1 MVININMADIDLRKI
16 QPGQKASDVSND
28 LSYNFNALLS
38 EIQVLKTEINQ
49 LKSGSNIQFDGT
61 VNSTVVVNCAPTNIL
76 AMTGESKNVD
86 IVLKVTNNNSE
97 LTYGSSTSL
106 SEFYVQNLN
115 TTVKSSG
122 DNVIGSVTMK
132 KTTGNKIVFNV
143 TINSSSP
150 DSGNITFDVVVNGLS
165 YTQVIPVTI
174 INTNVATSRS
184 VFVSTIFKRSNS
196 KPSRPIG
203 GSYDNPVPDGWSD
216 GVPSGTD
223 TLYTSHRRFT
233 SDGGGNQEAYWSDPV
248 VVRDAENEIDVCFSS
263 CDSPKAPSK
272 HGNQDDECWH
282 NEGTE
287 DDKWMAISLMENS
300 VWGDW
305 SILKIKGEDGST
317 PNHQMTIYKESSQ
330 FPYNDQPTIMTPDNF
345 VDKADGDIKND
356 LGEKDTQERNKG
368 WKSRPGELSK
378 PENRWYFCVGQIDGE
393 SNTVIYDWSE
403 PLELA
408 PSGISGQTVFMST
421 VFKRGTSDT
430 ITTPNAQ
437 GTDFNHPVPTSE
449 GWSDGIPTMTDDGY
463 PVWESH
469 RKFTSDGEYP
479 QDNYWSTPVMMVDS
493 SDFDCCYSSG
503 TTLPPEPTTHGE
515 QIDENWHN
523 IGGPEDIWMATSY
536 RNANTEGWTPWVI
549 TRIKGENG
557 NEGDYMKFIYKK
569 SPSGK
574 PIAPNLTDPK
584 QFVDINNHQLLKRNV
599 GWKSSPSGEMSDW
612 YMSCALIDGSTG
624 KIDTTTDPNNTWT
637 DPALVYGTKGASGD
651 SGVSVYFDIN
661 PIVGVEDVS
670 SKKVDT
676 RETKSY
682 LHAFKNGKE
691 IPATN
696 YTATVVNGSWTN
708 LIDYTFV
715 KNNGNYEFA
724 ITNFNKQGLTTN
736 KPSNGVA
743 MFNVDVDGVN
753 YLVCCGWLCN
763 WLGTF
768 RTEIYN
774 DCKTDIAESVHTEVS
789 AASEVYVEKFTT
801 IVEQNSSGFTVSATT
816 MQSEIDTLTGQYSE
830 LSGKVGTLEVTA
842 GKFDSYQKQVDEQG
856 KKISEIEQTTDKIDI
871 YVQKVDEQGEKIA
884 GIQTQADKL
893 ELYVKTEIEG
903 GLTRTGIDIENRSVT
918 VTSDKFYVKNNK
930 GETSLFIGD
939 DGTIQNKF
947 ISASDEGISVKLKDT
962 GINIDDGT
970 ITLNSEKTDIIG
982 NLTLKDANQ
991 GFSIY
996 SDNNEKISLV
1006 NKELGNL
1013 EDYDFG
1019 SNKRISTSKTIQSK
1033 NTTKVSVSF
1042 DSISLGTLNKGVS
1055 LNLHDLKVLG
1065 YFKDDPFGN
1074 EMTNTISYSY
1084 KIKCDS
1090 TEIYTKSGNIT
1101 QDDFFTGFDLP
1112 AYKNSNLPQTGV
1124 YSIEVSATFT
1134 ITQAKSEYRDFY
1146 HTFSGYAELAN
1157 TGINKIATDGA
1168 VFASSVDNYNW
1179 FGPDK
1184 AELRQGAYRIRITE
1198 DGIYRN
1204 GIHISHDTSKDSS
1217 DGNWGDMSTTIPIS
1231 ICNVQDYKATNKDGL
1246 IVMSTVLGETASLL
1260 RTITLPNPMNSP
1272 SGKWFMIKNVA
1283 GNNTTI
1289 NCGYLYE
1296 AIIPSNGYSKVN
1308 SVTIG
1313 AGSCIFVNDGFSW
1326 LQFNCN

>member
-1 MVININMADIDLRKI
+1 MSEIELKQIE
-16 QPGQKASDVSND
+16 PGQKASDVSKD
-28 LSYNFNALLS
+28 LLYNFNALLS
-38 EIQVLKTEINQ
+38 EIQVLKAEINQ
-49 LKSGSNIQFDGT
+49 LKTGSNIQFDGT

-76 AMTGESKNVD
+76 AMAGESKSVD
-86 IVLKVTNNNSE
+86 IVLKVTNNNNE

-115 TTVKSSG
+115 TTIKSSG
-122 DNVIGSVTMK
+122 GNIIGSVTMK

-174 INTNVATSRS
+174 INANVSTARS
-184 VFVSTIFKRSNS
+184 VFISTIFKRSNS
-196 KPSRPIG
+196 KPSRPTG

-216 GVPSGTD
+216 GIPSGTD

-248 VVRDAENEIDVCFSS
+248 VIKDVENEIDVCFSS
-263 CDSPKAPSK
+263 CDSPKAPLK

-287 DDKWMAISLMENS
+287 DDKWMAISLMENG

-330 FPYNDQPTIMTPDNF
+330 FPYKDQPTIMTPDNF

-356 LGEKDTQERNKG
+356 LGEKDIQERNKG

-378 PENRWYFCVGQIDGE
+378 PENRWYFCVGEIDGE

-430 ITTPNAQ
+430 ITTPNAK

-449 GWSDGIPTMTDDGY
+449 GWSDGIPAMTDDGY

-469 RKFTSDGEYP
+469 RKFTSDGEFP

-515 QIDENWHN
+515 QSDANWHN

-557 NEGDYMKFIYKK
+557 SEGDYMKFIYKK

-574 PIAPNLTDPK
+574 PTAPNLTDPK
-584 QFVDINNHQLLKRNV
+584 QFVDVNKQHAQERNN

-670 SKKVDT
+670 SKEVDT
-676 RETKSY
+676 SETKSY
-682 LHAFKNGKE
+682 LRVYKDGKE
-691 IPATN
+691 IPISN
-696 YTATVVNGSWTN
+696 YTATVVEGSWIN

-715 KNNGNYEFA
+715 KNNGIYEFA
-724 ITNFNKQGLTTN
+724 ITNFNKKGLTTN
-736 KPSNGVA
+736 KPANGVA
-743 MFNVDVDGVN
+743 MFNVNVEGVN
-753 YLVCCGWLCN
+753 YIVCCGWLCN

-768 RTEIYN
+768 KTEIYN
-774 DCKTDIAESVHTEVS
+774 DCKTDIAESVRTEIS

-801 IVEQNSSGFTVSATT
+801 IVEQSSSGFTVSATT
-816 MQSEIDTLTGQYSE
+816 LQTEINTLTGQYRE
-830 LSGKVGTLEVTA
+830 VSGKVGTLEVTA
-842 GKFDSYQKQVDEQG
+842 GKFESYQKKVDDQG
-856 KKISEIEQTTDKIDI
+856 IKISEIEQTTDKIGL
-871 YVQKVDEQGEKIA
+871 YVQTV
-884 GIQTQADKL
+884 
-893 ELYVKTEIEG
+893 TEIES
-903 GLTRTGIDIENRSVT
+903 GLTKTGIDIENRNIT
-918 VTSDKFYVKNNK
+918 ITSDNFYVKNNK

-939 DGTIQNKF
+939 DGMIQNKF
-947 ISASDEGISVKLKDT
+947 ISTSDEGISIKLKDT
-962 GINIDDGT
+962 GINIDERT
-970 ITLNSEKTDIIG
+970 ITLNSERTDIIG

-996 SDNNEKISLV
+996 SNNNEKISLV

-1033 NTTKVSVSF
+1033 GTTKISVSF
-1042 DSISLGTLNKGVS
+1042 NSISLGTLNKGIS
-1055 LNLHDLKVLG
+1055 LNLHDLKVRG

-1074 EMTNTISYSY
+1074 EMSSTITYSY
-1084 KIKCDS
+1084 KVKCDS
-1090 TEIYTKSGNIT
+1090 TEIYTKSGNVT
-1101 QDDFFTGFDLP
+1101 QDDFFMGFDLP
-1112 AYKNSNLPQTGV
+1112 GYKNTNLPQTGV
-1124 YSIEVSATFT
+1124 YSIEASATFT
-1134 ITQAKSEYRDFY
+1134 ITQAKSEDRDFY
-1146 HTFSGYAELAN
+1146 HTFGGYAELTS
-1157 TGINKIATDGA
+1157 TGINKIAIDGA

-1184 AELRQGAYRIRITE
+1184 TELRQKAYRIRIAE

-1204 GIHISHDTSKDSS
+1204 GIHIGHDSSKDSA
-1217 DGNWGDMSTTIPIS
+1217 DGKWGDISTTIPIS
-1231 ICNVQDYKATNKDGL
+1231 VCNVQNFQATNKDGL
-1246 IVMSTVLGETASLL
+1246 IIMSTVLGETASLL
-1260 RTITLPNPMNSP
+1260 RTITLPNPMNTP
-1272 SGKWFMIKNVA
+1272 NGKWFMIKNIA

-1289 NCGYLYE
+1289 NCDYSLE
-1296 AIIPSNGYSKVN
+1296 AIIPSNGYSEVS

-1326 LQFNCN
+1326 IQFNCN

>member
-1 MVININMADIDLRKI
+1 MSEIELKQIE
-16 QPGQKASDVSND
+16 PGQKASDVSKD
-28 LSYNFNALLS
+28 LLYNFNALLS
-38 EIQVLKTEINQ
+38 EIQTLKAEINQ
-49 LKSGSNIQFDGT
+49 LKTGSNIQFDGT

-76 AMTGESKNVD
+76 AMAGESKNID
-86 IVLKVTNNNSE
+86 IILKVTNNNNE

-122 DNVIGSVTMK
+122 GNIIGSVTMK
-132 KTTGNKIVFNV
+132 QTTGNKIVINA

-174 INTNVATSRS
+174 INANVSTARS
-184 VFVSTIFKRSNS
+184 VFISTIFKRSNS
-196 KPSRPIG
+196 KPSRPTG

-216 GVPSGTD
+216 GIPSGTD

-248 VVRDAENEIDVCFSS
+248 VIKDVENEIDVCFSS
-263 CDSPKAPSK
+263 CDSPKAPLK

-287 DDKWMAISLMENS
+287 DDKWMAISLMENG

-330 FPYNDQPTIMTPDNF
+330 FPYKDQPTIMTPDNF
-345 VDKADGDIKND
+345 IDKADGDIKND
-356 LGEKDTQERNKG
+356 LGEKDIQERNKG

-378 PENRWYFCVGQIDGE
+378 PENRWYFCVGEIDGE

-449 GWSDGIPTMTDDGY
+449 GWSDGIPAMTDDGY

-515 QIDENWHN
+515 QSDANWHN

-557 NEGDYMKFIYKK
+557 SEGDYMKFIYKK

-574 PIAPNLTDPK
+574 PTAPNLTDPK
-584 QFVDINNHQLLKRNV
+584 QFVDVDKQHAQERNN

-624 KIDTTTDPNNTWT
+624 KIDTTTNPNNTWT

-670 SKKVDT
+670 SKEVDT
-676 RETKSY
+676 SETKSY
-682 LHAFKNGKE
+682 LRVYKEGKE
-691 IPATN
+691 IPISN
-696 YTATVVNGSWTN
+696 YTATVVEGSWIN

-715 KNNGNYEFA
+715 KNNGIYEFA
-724 ITNFNKQGLTTN
+724 ITNFNKKGLTTN
-736 KPSNGVA
+736 KPANGVA
-743 MFNVDVDGVN
+743 MFNVNVEGVN
-753 YLVCCGWLCN
+753 YIVCCGWLCN

-768 RTEIYN
+768 KTEIYN
-774 DCKTDIAESVHTEVS
+774 DCKTDIAESVRTEVS

-801 IVEQNSSGFTVSATT
+801 IVEQSSSGFTVSATT
-816 MQSEIDTLTGQYSE
+816 LQTEINTLTGQYRE
-830 LSGKVGTLEVTA
+830 VSGKVGTLEVTA
-842 GKFDSYQKQVDEQG
+842 GKFESYQQKVDDQAI
-856 KKISEIEQTTDKIDI
+856 KISEIEQTTDKIGL
-871 YVQKVDEQGEKIA
+871 YVQTV
-884 GIQTQADKL
+884 
-893 ELYVKTEIEG
+893 TEIES
-903 GLTRTGIDIENRSVT
+903 GLTKTGIDIEKRNIT
-918 VTSDKFYVKNNK
+918 ITSDNFYVKNNK

-939 DGTIQNKF
+939 DGMIQNKF
-947 ISASDEGISVKLKDT
+947 ISTSDEGISIKLKDT
-962 GINIDDGT
+962 GINIDERT
-970 ITLNSEKTDIIG
+970 ITLNSERTDIIG

-996 SDNNEKISLV
+996 SNNNEKISLV

-1013 EDYDFG
+1013 EEYDFG

-1033 NTTKVSVSF
+1033 NTTEISVSF
-1042 DSISLGTLNKGVS
+1042 NSISLGTLDKGIS
-1055 LNLHDLKVLG
+1055 LNLHDLKVRG

-1074 EMTNTISYSY
+1074 EMSNTITYSY
-1084 KIKCDS
+1084 KVKCDS
-1090 TEIYTKSGNIT
+1090 TEIDTKSGNVT
-1101 QDDFFTGFDLP
+1101 QDDFFMGFDLP
-1112 AYKNSNLPQTGV
+1112 GYKNTNLPQTGV
-1124 YSIEVSATFT
+1124 YSIEASAKFT
-1134 ITQAKSEYRDFY
+1134 ITQAKSEDRDFY
-1146 HTFSGYAELAN
+1146 HTFGGYAELTR
-1157 TGINKIATDGA
+1157 TGINKIAIDGA

-1184 AELRQGAYRIRITE
+1184 TELRQKAYRVRIAE

-1204 GIHISHDTSKDSS
+1204 GIHIGHDSSKDSA
-1217 DGNWGDMSTTIPIS
+1217 DGKWGDISTTIPIS
-1231 ICNVQDYKATNKDGL
+1231 VCNVQNFQATNKDGL
-1246 IVMSTVLGETASLL
+1246 IIMSAVLGETASLL
-1260 RTITLPNPMNSP
+1260 RTITLPNPMNTP
-1272 SGKWFMIKNVA
+1272 IGKWFMIKNIA

-1289 NCGYLYE
+1289 NCDYSDGV
-1296 AIIPSNGYSKVN
+1296 IIPSNGYSNVN

-1313 AGSCIFVNDGFSW
+1313 AGSCIFVNEGFSW
-1326 LQFNCN
+1326 VQFNCN